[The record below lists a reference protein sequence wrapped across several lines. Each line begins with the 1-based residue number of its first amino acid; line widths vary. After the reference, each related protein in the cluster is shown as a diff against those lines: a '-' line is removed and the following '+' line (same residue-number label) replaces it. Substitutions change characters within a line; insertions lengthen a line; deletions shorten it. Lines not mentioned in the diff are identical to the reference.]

1 MVKFWRINFDNFSI
15 IWFVRNGMIAR
26 YEEYLD
32 FSHFVGIVDLLGEI
46 NLAKFLL
53 LFAAI
58 PNQTPWAEKNI
69 DTQLSRQK
77 FGYFNGF
84 TGDVHFHLEKSVF
97 SFVSPLHR
105 LVDLQQQLSNGKKTC
120 CLALERC
127 CFRYNT
133 KFGADVWMYW
143 YRIGA
148 MHTQRAFVVVH
159 SNRCQQ
165 SYDSECSTVMV
176 LRVQMPIMN
185 SMILYYQK
193 SVLILLYSNCIKIN
207 VEVWSILCTL
217 YYWISPRYCF
227 VRLSFDLFE
236 RTNFMYEIAVV
247 ITECWYRIMLWTTIT
262 TTHWMPN
269 SYFLWFWYMH
279 LRNQNILSLLF

>member
-1 MVKFWRINFDNFSI
+1 MFTFIGKKCVLIRFNAS
-15 IWFVRNGMIAR
+15 
-26 YEEYLD
+26 
-32 FSHFVGIVDLLGEI
+32 
-46 NLAKFLL
+46 
-53 LFAAI
+53 
-58 PNQTPWAEKNI
+58 PT
-69 DTQLSRQK
+69 SRSWE
-77 FGYFNGF
+77 F
-84 TGDVHFHLEKSVF
+84 
-97 SFVSPLHR
+97 
-105 LVDLQQQLSNGKKTC
+105 DLQQQLSNEKKTC

-148 MHTQRAFVVVH
+148 MLTLRAFVVVH

-236 RTNFMYEIAVV
+236 RTNFFVWNSCCYHRMLISHNAVNNNNN
-247 ITECWYRIMLWTTIT
+247 
-262 TTHWMPN
+262 N
-269 SYFLWFWYMH
+269 SL
-279 LRNQNILSLLF
+279 NVKLLFLMILIYAFEKSTHFIIVVLTHFTF